1 MRNSDENETTPEDS
15 RLEFLEEKHKIMTS
29 ISGLPYVRFILVSVH
44 GLAACGTISLEI
56 NLRGSRKRTIIK
68 VKKEVEL

>member
-1 MRNSDENETTPEDS
+1 MYVLFWLVFVDLP
-15 RLEFLEEKHKIMTS
+15 LL
-29 ISGLPYVRFILVSVH
+29 GLF
-44 GLAACGTISLEI
+44 SLEI